1 MKLNNKYVEK
11 ILTGF
16 IYDET
21 HRIGMSKAVIGL
33 SGGIDSAVSAFLA
46 AKALGPEN
54 VTCILMPHAV
64 SSKESITHANLVVE
78 QLGVNSETVDIT
90 GMVDAYAGTN
100 GDLSLLRKGNVMAR
114 ARMIVLYDKSAELNA
129 LVIGTSN
136 KTELLLGYS
145 TIFGDSASAIN
156 PIGDL
161 YKTQLRDLARYIG
174 VPQVIIDK
182 KPSAD
187 LWAGQTDEGE
197 LGFTYEEADRYL
209 YEKVDERRTPEELK
223 KMGFDEKFME
233 RLDKLIYRN
242 QFKRLPPLIAK
253 LQSRTINI
261 DFRYNRDWNT

>member
-1 MKLNNKYVEK
+1 MKLNNKYVEQ

-16 IYDET
+16 LYDET

-33 SGGIDSAVSAFLA
+33 SGGIDSAVSAVLA
-46 AKALGPEN
+46 ARAFGPEN
-54 VTCILMPHAV
+54 VHCILMPHKV
-64 SSKESITHANLVVE
+64 SSKESITHAELLVD
-78 QLGVNSETVDIT
+78 QLGVHSEIVDIT
-90 GMVDAYAGTN
+90 SMTDAYTGTN

-114 ARMIVLYDKSAELNA
+114 MRMIVLYDKSAELNA

-161 YKTQLRDLARYIG
+161 YKTQLRDLARHLDI
-174 VPQVIIDK
+174 PQEIINK

-197 LGFTYEEADRYL
+197 LGFTYEEVDQYL
-209 YEKVDERRTPEELK
+209 FQKVDERRSEDELR
-223 KMGFDEKFME
+223 KMGFDEKFMT
-233 RLDKLIYRN
+233 RIDNLIKRN

-253 LQSRTINI
+253 LSARTINI

>member
-1 MKLNNKYVEK
+1 MNLNNKYVEK

-54 VTCILMPHAV
+54 VTCIMMPHQV
-64 SSKESITHANLVVE
+64 SSKDSLTDAQLVID

-90 GMVDAYAGTN
+90 AMVEAYAQTES
-100 GDLSLLRKGNVMAR
+100 DMTLLRKGNVMAR
-114 ARMIVLYDKSAELNA
+114 MRMIVLYDRSAELKA
-129 LVIGTSN
+129 LVVGTSN

-161 YKTQLRDLARYIG
+161 YKTQLRDLARYLD
-174 VPQVIIDK
+174 VPKSILDK

-187 LWAGQTDEGE
+187 LWEGQTDEGE
-197 LGFTYEEADRYL
+197 LGFTYEQADKYL
-209 YEKVDERRTPEELK
+209 YEKVDERRSEDELK
-223 KMGFDEKFME
+223 AMGFDEKFMK
-233 RLDKLIYRN
+233 RIDNLIIRN

-253 LQSRTINI
+253 IQTRTINI
-261 DFRYNRDWNT
+261 DFRYNRDWHT